1 MNACDFSTVGAER
14 WGVHRA
20 GAPTRVSSAAV
31 GADLEDRL
39 HALRDGL
46 AAVAGAV
53 QLLTAQRAG
62 MSESQRDRL
71 ELMLAEEIMRLQRI
85 VAVLGRDEPTMDAEE
100 LDLDE
105 LIGDV
110 VLARA
115 VVGQHIHW
123 TPSGHRVVGRRDEL
137 VEVLTILLVNANSHA
152 GGSPARVEVRSS
164 DGMVRVSVADNGPGI
179 PDDLREAI
187 FDRGARRTE
196 SPGQGLGLSIARELV
211 TDLGGTLALERD
223 GEQGARFDVS
233 LPGTELGGAA

>member
-1 MNACDFSTVGAER
+1 MPVRTAAGAEF
-14 WGVHRA
+14 
-20 GAPTRVSSAAV
+20 
-31 GADLEDRL
+31 EDRL

-46 AAVAGAV
+46 AAIAGAV
-53 QLLTAQRAG
+53 QLLTAHRAEV
-62 MSESQRDRL
+62 SESQRDRL
-71 ELMLAEEIMRLQRI
+71 GSMLAQEIMRLQRM
-85 VAVLGRDEPTMDAEE
+85 VAVLGRDQPTMDVED

-105 LIGDV
+105 LIDDV

-115 VVGQHIHW
+115 VVGQHVHW

-137 VEVLTILLVNANSHA
+137 VEVLTILLVNAYRHA
-152 GGSPARVEVRSS
+152 DGSPARVEVSSS

-223 GEQGARFDVS
+223 GERGARFDLS
-233 LPGTELGGAA
+233 LRGTELGGAA